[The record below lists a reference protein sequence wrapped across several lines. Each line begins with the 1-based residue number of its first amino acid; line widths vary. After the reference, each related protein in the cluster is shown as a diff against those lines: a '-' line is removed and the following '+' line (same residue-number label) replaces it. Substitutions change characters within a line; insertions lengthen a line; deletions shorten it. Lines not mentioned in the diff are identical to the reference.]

1 MPSTSTINM
10 FEDNILIEID
20 GVASMWDTY
29 CLGLNIV
36 TPGSKR
42 VIFRFKDIGK
52 TIREGSSDSGHIA
65 NKVSSTLEAD
75 NVKTEPDLVETCV
88 KFEEDDE
95 DSMNYVNVSPC
106 NLLTQRCG
114 NPNARPTDPFAPWR
128 YLVRP
133 FDRSN
138 IPSEAAKRKAL
149 HEDIKDYPSKHLKF

>member
-20 GVASMWDTY
+20 GVASTWDTY

-52 TIREGSSDSGHIA
+52 AIREGSSDSGHIT
-65 NKVSSTLEAD
+65 NEVSSTLKAD

-88 KFEEDDE
+88 KFEEDDK
-95 DSMNYVNVSPC
+95 DSINSVNVSPC
-106 NLLTQRCG
+106 NLLSRRCG

-128 YLVRP
+128 YSVRP

-149 HEDIKDYPSKHLKF
+149 HQDIKDYACKRRKL